1 MNSLIITSRQHPLC
15 KLVRALN
22 QPRERRR
29 RGLFVA
35 PGGNAVTAALA
46 ARWPLERLVVSPDDA
61 ENGWA
66 QIAQNADVPLTLAD
80 EAILEYIGDV
90 PSAPDVLAIARMPQ
104 EQSELP
110 RNGLILVL
118 DGIGDPGNIGT
129 LIRSADAAGAAA
141 VLTSQNSADAFGL
154 KAVRA
159 SAGSVFH
166 LPPLS
171 LEDNAPEFL
180 AARLQPKTFPLLS
193 LWRAKGK
200 VASIIAGPRAALW
213 FSATKRAAWRRFGK
227 KLLRLVSRFRC
238 LAALNRSMW
247 QRQARFCFTRRTMP
261 FQPLRRRCNSVAMD
275 V

>member
-1 MNSLIITSRQHPLC
+1 MNSPIITSRQHPLC

-22 QPRERRR
+22 QPRERKR

-61 ENGWA
+61 ENGWS
-66 QIAQNADVPLTLAD
+66 QIAQNAEVPLVLAD

-104 EQSELP
+104 GNNDLP
-110 RNGLILVL
+110 ANGLTLVL

-129 LIRSADAAGAAA
+129 LIRTADAAGAAA
-141 VLTSQNSADAFGL
+141 ILTSHNSADAFGL

-166 LPPLS
+166 LPPRNF
-171 LEDNAPEFL
+171 ENHAPEAL
-180 AARLQPKTFPLLS
+180 AARLQAENIPIVIAVARSGQSCFDYRWPARCALVLGHETRGVAPIWEEVAAARVTIPMLGRAESLNVAAAGAVLLY
-193 LWRAKGK
+193 
-200 VASIIAGPRAALW
+200 VAHNAISTA
-213 FSATKRAAWRRFGK
+213 
-227 KLLRLVSRFRC
+227 
-238 LAALNRSMW
+238 
-247 QRQARFCFTRRTMP
+247 
-261 FQPLRRRCNSVAMD
+261 
-275 V
+275 

>member
-1 MNSLIITSRQHPLC
+1 MNAPIITSRQHPLC

-46 ARWPLERLVVSPDDA
+46 ARWPLERLVVSPEDA
-61 ENGWA
+61 ENGWS
-66 QIAQNADVPLTLAD
+66 QIAQNADVPLALAD

-104 EQSELP
+104 EPSELP
-110 RNGLILVL
+110 ANGLILVL
-118 DGIGDPGNIGT
+118 DGIGDPGNVGT

-166 LPPLS
+166 LPPLT
-171 LEDNAPEFL
+171 LEDHAPESL
-180 AARLQPKTFPLLS
+180 AAKLQSENIPI
-193 LWRAKGK
+193 
-200 VASIIAGPRAALW
+200 IIAVAREGQSCFDYRWPARCALVLGHETRGVAPIWEEVAAARVTIPMMGRAESLNV
-213 FSATKRAAWRRFGK
+213 AAAGAVLLYAKHNRF
-227 KLLRLVSRFRC
+227 
-238 LAALNRSMW
+238 A
-247 QRQARFCFTRRTMP
+247 
-261 FQPLRRRCNSVAMD
+261 
-275 V
+275 